1 MKRNKKL
8 IFILYLIGLVFVFVL
23 AFYVAAFFEGVNKDN
38 LFKIKDN
45 YNLIINN
52 PGIVFQKKYFN
63 KISAVIMCS
72 SVFFYTCFCLI
83 KYFDVKKYMNG
94 KEYGSAEKA
103 DIHKVNDF
111 LRSHNEDINKPNM
124 IPYTKNQ
131 TFFLKIFNKKS
142 DDYKHIGYINTENRL
157 LSKNVMMNINGKG
170 THMLNANILVVGG
183 SGAGKT
189 QFFVRPQL
197 MQMSSSFIVTDP
209 KGEVLKTCGP
219 FLKKFGYKILVINL
233 VNEHEMKK
241 SNRYNPFK
249 YIRNMTD
256 IDKLV
261 SNFIK
266 NTTPPDATKG
276 EPIWENGE
284 KLLLSAV
291 MKYVFLESE
300 EKTFREVIRLLRKA
314 KVLEDNRG
322 NRIDSELDIIF
333 KELEDREK
341 MKNYMENGI
350 DECNHPAVIDYNQIM
365 RGAADTVRSFIV
377 SLNARTGFLQNET
390 LLDLLSEDEM
400 NVSEIGAGVGYDGCT
415 KTAVFCVI
423 PDSDKTYNS
432 IIGMFYTQ
440 AFQELYYYADFKTEE
455 RTLPIPVTFML
466 DEFANVALP
475 EDYPGLLST
484 MRSRG
489 ISSIIII
496 QNFAQIKKMYPNEL
510 WEVIPGNCDVMIY
523 LGGKESSTHKY
534 VSEEIGEGTYDKKNM
549 SVSKGRN
556 GSTSNSFDK
565 YGRKLLDPSEVGRFP
580 NNMCI
585 VMVRGQQAIFDYKI
599 DTFHHPFWKY
609 VKKANWNYNAN
620 LYRQKKTSENNNDIL
635 KISTNLKIKNYQM
648 EDELFNE
655 LLENEDEKRHRVF
668 KMSVD
673 DFLSIDFNDEKD
685 LYDSLSNKRIEFNQ
699 KRNEEL
705 DEKMEYEQR
714 LKERNNKYFKE
725 FLKLRKEGYD
735 QEKTESLSE
744 LLEHDYS
751 ISEII
756 DTFSPEMDISEIE
769 NYKKLLI
776 ESRKYS

>member
-8 IFILYLIGLVFVFVL
+8 DFVL
-23 AFYVAAFFEGVNKDN
+23 YIAGLICVVIFSFYIAAFFEGVSKDN
-38 LFKIKDN
+38 LYHIKDN
-45 YNLIINN
+45 YNLIMNN
-52 PGIVFQKKYFN
+52 LGIVFQKKYFN
-63 KISAVIMCS
+63 KISGTLICS
-72 SVFFYTCFCLI
+72 ASFFYTCFCLL

-94 KEYGSAEKA
+94 KEFGSAEKA

-111 LRSHNEDINKPNM
+111 LRSHNDDINKPNM
-124 IPYTKNQ
+124 IPYSKDQSLFSKILYKN
-131 TFFLKIFNKKS
+131 
-142 DDYKHIGYINTENRL
+142 DDYKHIGYINTENRI
-157 LSKNVMMNINGKG
+157 LSRNVMMNINGKG

-197 MQMSSSFIVTDP
+197 MQMSSSFIITDP

-219 FLKKFGYKILVINL
+219 FLKKFGYRIRVLNFI
-233 VNEHEMKK
+233 NEHEMKK
-241 SNRYNPFK
+241 SDGFNPFI
-249 YIRNMTD
+249 YTRSMTD
-256 IDKLV
+256 IDKLA

-266 NTTPPDATKG
+266 NTTPSDATKG

-284 KLLLSAV
+284 KLLLSAL
-291 MKYVFLESE
+291 MKYVYLESE
-300 EKTFREVIRLLRKA
+300 EKTLKEVMRLLRKA

-333 KELEDREK
+333 NELEDREK
-341 MKNYMENGI
+341 MKNYMEKGI
-350 DECNHPAVIDYNQIM
+350 DECNHPAVIDYNKVM

-377 SLNARTGFLQNET
+377 CLNVRMGFLQNET
-390 LLDLLSEDEM
+390 LLDLLSVDEM
-400 NVSEIGAGVGYDGCT
+400 NISEIGAGVDYDGCT

-432 IIGMFYTQ
+432 IIGMFYTL

-496 QNFAQIKKMYPNEL
+496 QNFAQIKKMYPNDL

-534 VSEEIGEGTYDKKNM
+534 VSEEMGEGTYDKKNM

-556 GSTSNSFDK
+556 GSTSNSYDK
-565 YGRKLLDPSEVGRFP
+565 YGRKLLDPAEVGRLP
-580 NNMCI
+580 NKMCI
-585 VMVRGQQAIFDYKI
+585 VMVRGQQPVFDYKI

-609 VKKANWNYNAN
+609 IKKANWNYNAN
-620 LYRQKKTSENNNDIL
+620 NYRHKRENENKNNIL
-635 KISTNLKIKNYQM
+635 KISTSLKISNYQL

-668 KMSVD
+668 NLSAE
-673 DFLSIDFNDEKD
+673 DFLSIDFNNENDFYK
-685 LYDSLSNKRIEFNQ
+685 SLSDKRIVYNQ
-699 KRNEEL
+699 KTNKEL
-705 DEKMEYEQR
+705 DGSIENEKKIR
-714 LKERNNKYFKE
+714 ERNNKYFKE

-735 QEKTESLSE
+735 QEKTEALSE
-744 LLEHDYS
+744 LLEHNYT
-751 ISEII
+751 IFEII
-756 DTFSPEMDISEIE
+756 DTFSPEMDIGEIE
-769 NYKKLLI
+769 NYKELLI